1 MSDIE
6 SRTRTVVAQTLN
18 LSNWIVTPDATLE
31 KLGADSFDAIGLV
44 MAVEREFGCSLPDD
58 VFSALDDKKAKM
70 TLQDL
75 AGQIEE
81 ALKR

>member
-18 LSNWIVTPDATLE
+18 LSTWIVTPDATLE

-44 MAVEREFGCSLPDD
+44 MAAEREFGCSLPED
-58 VFSALDDKKAKM
+58 VFSASDENKAQM
-70 TLQDL
+70 TLQDF
-75 AGQIEE
+75 AVHIEK